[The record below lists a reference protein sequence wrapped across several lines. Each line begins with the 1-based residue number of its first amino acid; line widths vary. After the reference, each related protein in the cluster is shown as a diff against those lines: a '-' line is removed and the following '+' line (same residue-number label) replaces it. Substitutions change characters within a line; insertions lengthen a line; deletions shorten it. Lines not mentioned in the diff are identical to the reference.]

1 MRLLSALALAV
12 LALAISAC
20 DLKSPGSSKKETPP
34 DAPAAGDETGDLGL
48 GRDWVKTML
57 EENDATLARMQE
69 DLARLRR
76 ELDRVEASP
85 AQDRMDDIKKGMVE
99 ILDRQESE
107 LRKLNDQAE
116 EMRKVMAAEPRG

>member
-1 MRLLSALALAV
+1 MRPT
-12 LALAISAC
+12 LALAICATAFAVVSC
-20 DLKSPGSSKKETPP
+20 DRKSTGPTTGENPP
-34 DAPAAGDETGDLGL
+34 APSGEETGDLGL

-57 EENDATLARMQE
+57 EENDATLARMRE

-85 AQDRMDDIKKGMVE
+85 AQDRMDDLKKGMVE

-107 LRKLNDQAE
+107 LRKLNEQAE
-116 EMRKVMAAEPRG
+116 EMRKVMAAEPRS

>member
-1 MRLLSALALAV
+1 MRLLSAIALAV
-12 LALAISAC
+12 LALAFSAC
-20 DLKSPGSSKKETPP
+20 DLKSPGSGKNETSP
-34 DAPAAGDETGDLGL
+34 DSPSAGDESGDLGL

-116 EMRKVMAAEPRG
+116 EMRKVMAAEPRA

>member
-1 MRLLSALALAV
+1 MRLLSFIALAALTLAF
-12 LALAISAC
+12 SAC
-20 DLKSPGSSKKETPP
+20 DPKSAGSSKSETSP
-34 DAPAAGDETGDLGL
+34 DSPVTGDETGDLGL

-85 AQDRMDDIKKGMVE
+85 AQDRMDDIKKGMIE

-116 EMRKVMAAEPRG
+116 EMRKVMAAEPRA

>member
-1 MRLLSALALAV
+1 MRLLPAIALAAIPLAF
-12 LALAISAC
+12 AAC
-20 DLKSPGSSKKETPP
+20 DLKSPGSSKSEDPP
-34 DAPAAGDETGDLGL
+34 ASPAPGDETGDLGL

-85 AQDRMDDIKKGMVE
+85 AQDRMDDIKKGMIE

-116 EMRKVMAAEPRG
+116 EMRKVMAAEPQR

>member
-1 MRLLSALALAV
+1 MIAIALGTISLALA
-12 LALAISAC
+12 AC
-20 DLKSPGSSKKETPP
+20 DTKSPGSGKSETSPA
-34 DAPAAGDETGDLGL
+34 APVAGDETGDLGL

-57 EENDATLARMQE
+57 EENDATLVRMQE

>member
-1 MRLLSALALAV
+1 MRLLPAIALAALPLAFT
-12 LALAISAC
+12 AC
-20 DLKSPGSSKKETPP
+20 DMKSTGSSKTGNPP
-34 DAPAAGDETGDLGL
+34 DVSAPGDETGDLGL

-116 EMRKVMAAEPRG
+116 EMRKVMAAEPRA

>member
-1 MRLLSALALAV
+1 MRPTLALAFCAT
-12 LALAISAC
+12 ALAVVSC
-20 DLKSPGSSKKETPP
+20 DQKSTGSTTGENPP
-34 DAPAAGDETGDLGL
+34 ASTSGEETGDIGL

-57 EENDATLARMQE
+57 EENDATLARMRE

-85 AQDRMDDIKKGMVE
+85 AQDRMEDLKKGMIE

-107 LRKLNDQAE
+107 LRKLNEQAE
-116 EMRKVMAAEPRG
+116 EMRKVMAAEPRS

>member
-1 MRLLSALALAV
+1 MFAIALGTI
-12 LALAISAC
+12 ALAIVAC
-20 DLKSPGSSKKETPP
+20 DPKTSGSSKVEAPP
-34 DAPAAGDETGDLGL
+34 TAGSGDDSGDIGL

-57 EENDATLARMQE
+57 EENDATLARMEE
-69 DLARLRR
+69 DLSRLRR

-107 LRKLNDQAE
+107 LRKLNEQAE